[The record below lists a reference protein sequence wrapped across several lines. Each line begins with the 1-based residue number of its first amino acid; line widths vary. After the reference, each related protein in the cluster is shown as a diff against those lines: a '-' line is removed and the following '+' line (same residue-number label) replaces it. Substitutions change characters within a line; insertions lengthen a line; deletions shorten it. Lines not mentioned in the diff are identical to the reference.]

1 MYYYPSDHF
10 IQGTE
15 PRASRHKSHQHQGR
29 LYSSIEYNIH
39 MVAFSLLGTD
49 SLLGRQV
56 ALGGKTGIT
65 TYVTGGIRTHVPS
78 HYSRTHRPLDH
89 RRHKY
94 IINLSL
100 VSNEYFTFIVDLI

>member
-65 TYVTGGIRTHVPS
+65 TYVTGGIEPTSPRTIAE
-78 HYSRTHRPLDH
+78 RTNRSTIDATIPT
-89 RRHKY
+89 R
-94 IINLSL
+94 
-100 VSNEYFTFIVDLI
+100 TFQF